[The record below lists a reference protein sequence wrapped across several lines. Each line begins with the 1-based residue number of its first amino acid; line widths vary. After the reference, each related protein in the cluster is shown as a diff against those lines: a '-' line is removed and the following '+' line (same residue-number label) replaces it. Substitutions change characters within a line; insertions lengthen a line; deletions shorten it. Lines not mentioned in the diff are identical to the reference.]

1 MVITFI
7 DHIIFIIL
15 TLKKNGTMITRI
27 RAMMASYSDKNE
39 EEERA
44 KIYDENMQYLDYIY
58 LPSITKKQY
67 NAIVKGI
74 KNVKSIQELI
84 EERFGVQS
92 YDCSQNLSDL
102 LYSIFDG
109 EEDIREMERDLMFL
123 SEEEVLEKYA
133 INKIGDY
140 YFYLGDY

>member
-1 MVITFI
+1 MTK
-7 DHIIFIIL
+7 
-15 TLKKNGTMITRI
+15 LKKIKIKSLNGFIYVEP
-27 RAMMASYSDKNE
+27 YSDKNE

-84 EERFGVQS
+84 EERFCVQS

-140 YFYLGDY
+140 YFYLGNY

>member
-1 MVITFI
+1 MTK
-7 DHIIFIIL
+7 
-15 TLKKNGTMITRI
+15 LKKIKIKSLNGFLFVEP
-27 RAMMASYSDKNE
+27 YSDKNE

-67 NAIVKGI
+67 NAIIKGI

-84 EERFGVQS
+84 EERFCAQS
-92 YDCSQNLSDL
+92 YDCSQNLADL

-109 EEDIREMERDLMFL
+109 EEDIEEMEEGVREMERDLMFL

-140 YFYLGDY
+140 YFYLGNY